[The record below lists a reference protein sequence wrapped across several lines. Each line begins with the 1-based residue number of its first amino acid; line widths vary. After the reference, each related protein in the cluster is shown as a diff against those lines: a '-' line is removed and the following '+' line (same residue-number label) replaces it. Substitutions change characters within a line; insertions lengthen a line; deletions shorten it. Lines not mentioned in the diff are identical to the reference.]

1 MRMKTLRLSV
11 KQVAFL
17 EEEVFDIL
25 EDARETRETL
35 YDERLMQY
43 ERALHLEDRYE
54 RGRLV
59 FDDSKGEVKVIEEIK
74 ILVVLHEKE
83 FVRKTE
89 LGITNTRTTS
99 ELSIMRRE
107 IADLVRDLDQLAK
120 SFRVAR

>member
-1 MRMKTLRLSV
+1 MKTLRLSV